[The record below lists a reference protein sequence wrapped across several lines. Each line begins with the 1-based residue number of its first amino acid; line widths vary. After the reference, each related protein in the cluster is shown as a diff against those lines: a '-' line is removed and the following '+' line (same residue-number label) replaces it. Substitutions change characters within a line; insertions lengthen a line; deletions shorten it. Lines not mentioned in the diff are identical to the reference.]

1 MVVWEFIYIFV
12 IGIDNDYKLIKIK
25 PKTTTKMNSD
35 YHSRHEGEDF
45 GEQICSKVV
54 KAGKRTYFIDVKA
67 TRADDYY
74 LTITESRK
82 KINPD
87 GSASFSRHQIYLY
100 KEDFSKV
107 MEGISEMVDFVKE
120 HKPEYFDNENNKE

>member
-12 IGIDNDYKLIKIK
+12 IGIDNDYELIKIK

-35 YHSRHEGEDF
+35 YHSRHEGEDY

-107 MEGISEMVDFVKE
+107 MDGISEMVNFVKE

>member
-12 IGIDNDYKLIKIK
+12 IGIDNEDELIKIK

-100 KEDFSKV
+100 KEDFAKV
-107 MEGISEMVDFVKE
+107 MDGISEMVNFVKE

>member
-1 MVVWEFIYIFV
+1 MVVWDFIYIFV

-100 KEDFSKV
+100 KEDFAKV
-107 MEGISEMVDFVKE
+107 MDGISEMVNFVKE